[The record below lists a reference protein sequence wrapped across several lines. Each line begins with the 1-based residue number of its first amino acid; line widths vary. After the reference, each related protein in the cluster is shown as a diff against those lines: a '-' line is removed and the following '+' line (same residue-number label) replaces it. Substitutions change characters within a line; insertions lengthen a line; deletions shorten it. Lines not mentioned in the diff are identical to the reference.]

1 MEHRNRLE
9 QFFPERLRGDWRKLD
24 IDEKDVRE
32 IRIRAKLPVRIISDI
47 EYRAGFTYGDRDLED
62 IFKYL
67 CHDSVYAYDYERR
80 QGYLTLEGGHRVGF
94 TGELTPTQDG
104 EYIAKY
110 VKYMNIRIANEKYGA
125 AKKVIDYVY
134 DKEPLSTLIISP
146 PGIGKTTLLRD
157 MVRILSDGN
166 GRIKG
171 CNVGVVDERGEL
183 AGAYRG
189 TATLYLGERTDVITG
204 GDKLRGIDIL
214 VRTFAPRAVAID
226 EIGKPEDAEAIL
238 RAKVSG
244 CTVYATAHGKNLYD
258 IGLKSEMQRILE
270 LGVFERFVIL
280 EMDKNSDRCF
290 EVLDSKGEIIC
301 GKSLLQAYL

>member
-1 MEHRNRLE
+1 MGNRLE

-110 VKYMNIRIANEKYGA
+110 VKYMNIRIAHEKYGT

-280 EMDKNSDRCF
+280 EINKNSDRYF

>member
-1 MEHRNRLE
+1 MGNRLE

-110 VKYMNIRIANEKYGA
+110 VKYMNIRIAHEKYGT

-280 EMDKNSDRCF
+280 EINKNSDRCF

>member
-1 MEHRNRLE
+1 
-9 QFFPERLRGDWRKLD
+9 
-24 IDEKDVRE
+24 
-32 IRIRAKLPVRIISDI
+32 
-47 EYRAGFTYGDRDLED
+47 
-62 IFKYL
+62 
-67 CHDSVYAYDYERR
+67 
-80 QGYLTLEGGHRVGF
+80 
-94 TGELTPTQDG
+94 
-104 EYIAKY
+104 
-110 VKYMNIRIANEKYGA
+110 
-125 AKKVIDYVY
+125 
-134 DKEPLSTLIISP
+134 
-146 PGIGKTTLLRD
+146 
-157 MVRILSDGN
+157 
-166 GRIKG
+166 
-171 CNVGVVDERGEL
+171 
-183 AGAYRG
+183 
-189 TATLYLGERTDVITG
+189 
-204 GDKLRGIDIL
+204 